1 MKNRRLSARRGFC
14 LLTVAVWLL
23 SLAVLFAPAAAAEDV
38 ADLAA
43 KGAGYAAVLY
53 DNSSGLPTSAA
64 NDIVQS
70 PEGFIYIGLY
80 SGLIR
85 YDGNTF
91 YRYSASTGIFSVV
104 SLYMDSR
111 GRLWVG
117 TNDSGVAV
125 LEDETFT
132 FYNREEGLRAS
143 SVRSITEDAAG
154 NIYVAT
160 TMGVAYIDLAGVM
173 HQIDDQRINAQSVKE
188 LSASGN
194 VIYGVTSS
202 NAIFTLQNQQ
212 VTGYCSAQDLK
223 APDGQTAGEKQ
234 LYDANTVYADPERAG
249 YVYVGGNMMV
259 QTTEG
264 EKWVPVIYYGD
275 LTSQA
280 ADRVML
286 LPGELG
292 VINAVRKLA
301 EQLWVCGDN
310 GVGIFGA
317 DGTFRQL
324 QDLPMT
330 SSIGRMM
337 MDYEGNLW
345 FTSTKQGVMKIVK
358 NRFTDIAAVSKV
370 NFPVVNSTCL
380 FGTDLYVATNT
391 GLYILDERYQPKNN
405 GLTALLDGVCIRCI
419 QKEGDTLW
427 FCTYGAL
434 GLIRYTPADD
444 TWETYTADNADPA
457 RRMLSEWVRMMT
469 KLSDGRWAVANDG
482 VTILENNNVVGHY
495 GDGNLSVLCIE
506 EGPGGKLYLGSNGAG
521 IYVVEGDQIN
531 QIGTDNGLKS
541 GVVMRIKKDP
551 VEDIYW
557 IVTSN
562 SLAYM
567 KDERITTLFN
577 FPYFNNFDIY
587 FDSSDRAWVLCSNGV
602 YVVKRTDLVADKEN
616 MECVHYD
623 GRSGLSGTPNANSF
637 SYQGEDGML
646 YICATSTVFSVNID
660 APEESG
666 SNIKLSVP
674 YLLVD
679 DEVVWLHD
687 KTEIH
692 IPADC
697 KRLNIYANAFT
708 YALSNPHLSYYLE
721 GFDDGPIYV
730 TKQEMQYASY
740 TNLKGGTYRF
750 HISLINEATGEV
762 EQTLVVTIIKDKAFY
777 EKAWFWVLMVAA
789 GVLILVGIGV
799 LIYRKKTAKLLKK
812 QAEDAKLINEMTKVF
827 SSCIDMKDAYTNGHS
842 ARVAKYTAMFAERLG
857 KSPREV
863 EQIYNIALLHDIGKI
878 SIPDNILNKPGRLN
892 DEEYAVMKSHSA
904 RGYEILKDIDIA
916 PGIALGAGYHHE
928 KYDGTGYP
936 KGLAGDEI
944 PEIAQIIAV
953 ADAFDAMYSTR
964 PYRRQMP
971 LEKVAAEIERC
982 SGTQFSPRVVEVFLQ
997 LVREGVFDRPPEN
1010 TEKGTVEIAGEGTAP
1025 AGVVG
1030 TTETPR
1036 EEPKPETPENGAGKP
1051 ASDPGS
1057 KAGGETEDA

>member
-1 MKNRRLSARRGFC
+1 MKRHVLRAGCLCLAALFVLSAA
-14 LLTVAVWLL
+14 LLC
-23 SLAVLFAPAAAAEDV
+23 APSVAAEESA

-43 KGAGYAAVLY
+43 KGVGYTAVLY
-53 DNSSGLPTSAA
+53 DNSSGLPTSVA

-70 PEGFIYIGLY
+70 PEGFIYIGCY

-125 LEDETFT
+125 LEDETFR

-143 SVRSITEDAAG
+143 SVRSVTEDAEG

-160 TMGVAYIDLAGVM
+160 TMGMAYIDTAGAM
-173 HQIDDQRINAQSVKE
+173 HVIDNPQINTEYIME
-188 LSASGN
+188 LYAGSDGT
-194 VIYGVTSS
+194 VYGVTLTGGV
-202 NAIFTLQNQQ
+202 FTVKNKE
-212 VTGYCSAQDLK
+212 VTYYK
-223 APDGQTAGEKQ
+223 AENMGAGGVK
-234 LYDANTVYADPERAG
+234 LTSANTVYADPDRAG
-249 YVYVGGNMMV
+249 YVYVGSSG
-259 QTTEG
+259 
-264 EKWVPVIYYGD
+264 VIYHGD
-275 LTSQA
+275 LTSSA
-280 ADRVML
+280 IDREL
-286 LPGELG
+286 LYPGALG
-292 VINAVRKLA
+292 VVNAIRKLGD
-301 EQLWVCGDN
+301 QLWVCGEN

-317 DGTFRQL
+317 DGNFRQL
-324 QDLPMT
+324 QDLPMNN
-330 SSIGRMM
+330 SIDRMI

-345 FTSTKQGVMKIVK
+345 FTSSQQGVMKIVK
-358 NRFTDIAAVSKV
+358 NRFTDIGAVAKI
-370 NFPVVNSTCL
+370 NLPVVNSTCL
-380 FGTDLYVATNT
+380 FGTDLYIGTNT
-391 GLYILDERYQPKNN
+391 GLYILNENFQPVENA
-405 GLTALLDGVCIRCI
+405 LTALLEGVRIRCI
-419 QKEGDTLW
+419 KKDGDTLW
-427 FCTYGAL
+427 LCTYGDN
-434 GLIRYTPADD
+434 GLVHYTPAAG
-444 TWETYTADNADPA
+444 TWEIYSVDAVDAD
-457 RRMLSEWVRMMT
+457 RRMLSQWVRMLT
-469 KLSDGRWAVANDG
+469 KLSDGRLVVANQGITIIENDA
-482 VTILENNNVVGHY
+482 VTGHY
-495 GDGNLSVLCIE
+495 DDASGISNLEVLCVE
-506 EGPGGKLYLGSNGAG
+506 EGPDGKLYLGSDGDG
-521 IYVVEGDQIN
+521 IYVVDGARVYQL
-531 QIGTDNGLKS
+531 GTENGLKS

-551 VEDIYW
+551 KDDLYW

-567 KDERITTLFN
+567 KDEQVTTLFN

-587 FDSSDRAWVLCSNGV
+587 FDNSDRAWVLCSGGV
-602 YVVKRTDLVADKEN
+602 YVVKRDDLIADKEG

-623 GRSGLSGTPNANSF
+623 SRSGLPGIPTANAFSDQESDGT
-637 SYQGEDGML
+637 L
-646 YICATSTVFSVNID
+646 YICSKTSVYSVNIN
-660 APEESG
+660 APEEDG
-666 SNIKLSVP
+666 SNLKLSVP
-674 YLLVD
+674 FLLID
-679 DEVVWLHD
+679 DEVVWLHG

-692 IPADC
+692 VPADC

-708 YALSNPHLSYYLE
+708 FALNNPHLCYYLE
-721 GFDDGPIYV
+721 GFDDEPIYA

-750 HISLINEATGEV
+750 HLSLINEATGEV
-762 EQTLVVTIIKDKAFY
+762 EQTLTVTIIKDKSYY
-777 EKAWFWVLMVAA
+777 EQPWFWTLMVTIALLIVAGAA
-789 GVLILVGIGV
+789 FLV
-799 LIYRKKTAKLLKK
+799 YHQKAKKLLQK
-812 QAEDAKLINEMTKVF
+812 QEEDAKLINQMTRVF

-857 KSPREV
+857 KSPKEV

-892 DEEYAVMKSHSA
+892 DEEYAVMKSHSS

-936 KGLAGDEI
+936 KGLAGNDI

-982 SGTQFSPRVVEVFLQ
+982 SGTQFSPRVVAVFLQ
-997 LVREGVFDRPPEN
+997 LVKEGVFDRPPEN
-1010 TEKGTVEIAGEGTAP
+1010 TEKGAVEIAGEGNAP

-1030 TTETPR
+1030 TTDTPR
-1036 EEPKPETPENGAGKP
+1036 ESKTETPDNGAEKP
-1051 ASDPGS
+1051 ASDPKS
-1057 KAGGETEDA
+1057 AADGETPNA